1 MSSQLCSLAGELDE
15 VVTVQKGV
23 ALTVRPFVNSA
34 RSMELNTALILR
46 GGGMCFRDGLNRKL

>member
-46 GGGMCFRDGLNRKL
+46 GGGDVFPGRIK